1 MSANL
6 SRLWTPQL
14 LSERTGLPLRTIV
27 HWGAS
32 AVLRPTRQ
40 TSGKGQGK
48 HRQYA
53 EREAEICA
61 MLAPLVRFGLL
72 VGLLRAISAHIRSLY
87 PPARHPPDSISAIQ
101 YSKIVRARAGN
112 IVWLWIDKYSEL
124 SSFAFTE
131 QKRGPNSLGLPE
143 TDDWLSVEHDEPEP
157 MDEMQLGDGEQWAE
171 IPPELWVETPVAETI
186 DSSPAFLLT
195 SVTAALWRLRHS
207 TPALPRRGR
216 GSRSRR

>member
-1 MSANL
+1 MSTDL

-32 AVLRPTRQ
+32 AVLRPTRE

-48 HRQYA
+48 HRQYS

-61 MLAPLVRFGLL
+61 LLAPLVRFGLL

-124 SSFAFTE
+124 SFFAFTE
-131 QKRGPNSLGLPE
+131 QKRGSNSLGLPE
-143 TDDWLSVEHDEPEP
+143 TDDWLSIEHDEPEP
-157 MDEMQLGDGEQWAE
+157 MDERQLGGG
-171 IPPELWVETPVAETI
+171 ELWEEIQPVAETI

-195 SVTAALWRLRHS
+195 SVTAALLRLHNS
-207 TPALPRRGR
+207 TPALPLRGR
-216 GSRSRR
+216 ASRSRR